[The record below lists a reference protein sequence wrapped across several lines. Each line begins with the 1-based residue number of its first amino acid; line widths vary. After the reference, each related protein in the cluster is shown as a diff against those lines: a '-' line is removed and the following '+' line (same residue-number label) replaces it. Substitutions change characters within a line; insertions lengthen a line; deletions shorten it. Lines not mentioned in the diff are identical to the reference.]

1 MRSRYV
7 IVPVPAF
14 LIVYII
20 RWFLVFPADTAMGR
34 LLPCRFPVSLK
45 CSTLR
50 YFALKYSLILSS
62 GIGLVNLRLPQGK
75 GMKRLWPLA
84 AITAFNVRTRYGQ
97 NLDNMKWLLPCKVW
111 IDLPYFSYYNKS
123 ILDYHIWGGVI
134 MTSTIYVE
142 MVVHTTNFILC
153 CYTAEKDKKIA
164 IVQVQPE
171 YSEIITYTF
180 WRPILTTVI
189 L

>member
-1 MRSRYV
+1 
-7 IVPVPAF
+7 
-14 LIVYII
+14 
-20 RWFLVFPADTAMGR
+20 
-34 LLPCRFPVSLK
+34 
-45 CSTLR
+45 
-50 YFALKYSLILSS
+50 
-62 GIGLVNLRLPQGK
+62 
-75 GMKRLWPLA
+75 
-84 AITAFNVRTRYGQ
+84 
-97 NLDNMKWLLPCKVW
+97 
-111 IDLPYFSYYNKS
+111 
-123 ILDYHIWGGVI
+123 

-164 IVQVQPE
+164 IVQAQPE